1 MENVE
6 EQENSSTIT
15 GVTRYLL
22 QHPIESV
29 IHRWN
34 WKAGLL
40 SGLLRSPIFLAAYL
54 GNKEGLKLAF
64 GAMLAQFVFRTLFGG
79 VNGALIQ
86 AYSRVEPAWHAVLT
100 VPIVL
105 ATFSHVIE
113 FIVQTFYDYFTGTN
127 SSGKAIMVSILIS
140 ALSAVFN
147 IFAMRRGALLVRDKK
162 QQSLWK
168 DIKSFPLISAQ
179 FIFFVPWK
187 VWELIQ
193 RGRYVVSVVC
203 TLVTSA
209 GLGVAAWLL
218 RGKPMWGVVTGFSV
232 LALII
237 ISVAFI
243 AVYSA
248 RKLGHIDA

>member
-1 MENVE
+1 MINIE
-6 EQENSSTIT
+6 EQEDSNTIV
-15 GVTRYLL
+15 GVTKYIL

-29 IHRWN
+29 IYRWN

-40 SGLLRSPIFLAAYL
+40 SGVLRSPIFLAAYL
-54 GNKEGLKLAF
+54 GNKEGLKVAF
-64 GAMLAQFVFRTLFGG
+64 FAMLAQFVFRTLFGG
-79 VNGALIQ
+79 VNGSLIQ
-86 AYSRVEPAWHAVLT
+86 AYSRVEPAWQAILT

-105 ATFSHVIE
+105 ASFSHLIE
-113 FIVQTFYDYFTGTN
+113 FIVQTVYDYYSGAT
-127 SSGKAIMVSILIS
+127 SSGKAITVSILIS

-162 QQSLWK
+162 SQSLWK

-193 RGRYVVSVVC
+193 RGRYIVSIFC
-203 TLVTSA
+203 TLLTSA
-209 GLGVAAWLL
+209 GLGLAAWLL
-218 RGKPMWGVVTGFSV
+218 RGKPMWGIVTGISV
-232 LALII
+232 LVLII

-243 AVYSA
+243 AIYSA
-248 RKLGHIDA
+248 RKLSSLDV